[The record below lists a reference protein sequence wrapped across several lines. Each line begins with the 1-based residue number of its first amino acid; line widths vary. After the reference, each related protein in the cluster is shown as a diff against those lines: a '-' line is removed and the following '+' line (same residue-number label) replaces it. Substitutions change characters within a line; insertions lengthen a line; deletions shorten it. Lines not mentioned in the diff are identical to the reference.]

1 MDRVD
6 RRQTRISRG
15 GVSVT
20 RMRWFDAVLV
30 FGAVVGAVAALGAS
44 DPVGDPARDAAGDP
58 HVEASSSVDDQP
70 GPEAAAP
77 EETLSAR
84 ERYNAGIE
92 DLEQG
97 DFAAA
102 AEDFL
107 AARDDARGDPLLRY
121 RSAFNL
127 GLALAGQADG
137 SPNAS
142 PNKSP
147 DSPGKTDPEET
158 IETLR
163 SSAAWFSDAARL
175 APEGDEDARVNLE
188 IVLRRIQQLA
198 DQVNRDGHL
207 EARLDRIIDDQRGLR
222 DQLRQLLADV
232 ESEEGGDFRHRFESL
247 AASERALLAETADV
261 ADLAAEERAH
271 LEAQGEQAL
280 APEQRGRAYQLG
292 HMDHYLQRARQSMS
306 DTRRRLRRL
315 EGERAHR
322 RADTALGE
330 LKRAREQL
338 SDPVAVLKA
347 VARDEESLVGHAG
360 ALASIA
366 GDDEAGP
373 PPWLTI
379 PHLVNRQ
386 EDAAARTGEMLRRL
400 EAAIAAAEDVPTGEP
415 SGDPQADRT
424 RQSIGEA
431 IPHVREALD
440 AMRSA
445 LSAFGGAA
453 VSDAAREG
461 AQAVAALARAIERF
475 AGLRELIE
483 ITYADQ
489 ARAVAILG
497 AESEDVPAEFRERLA
512 GVAIDENRERLQRME
527 GMLLEMVEQ
536 APPEGEE
543 ATAGERYELAET
555 LRGEAL
561 EALDAAT
568 RALKSG
574 GGADILAGLALERLE
589 ALRRLFFSIV
599 EHLQE
604 LLAEQ
609 TDTHDQTATVQVE
622 PETAPP
628 LGFIAERQE
637 THARTGAALGE
648 ALAAQTDAAR
658 GEDAQAGENIAEAT
672 RELRAGTSRMR
683 GAAGTVS
690 AAAEAA
696 ERMSPHL
703 EPALA
708 DQVAAIGHIENAI
721 RLLRPPDDQDAGGE
735 QQQQQQQ
742 QQQTAAAQ
750 PEPAEQM
757 SRRQALQRLQA
768 VRDREAERQRRRQ
781 RDPAPPDPVEKDW

>member
-1 MDRVD
+1 M
-6 RRQTRISRG
+6 RRF
-15 GVSVT
+15 GVVAGAL
-20 RMRWFDAVLV
+20 AVL
-30 FGAVVGAVAALGAS
+30 AAS
-44 DPVGDPARDAAGDP
+44 EPVGDPFGNPSGNPFGNPDI
-58 HVEASSSVDDQP
+58 
-70 GPEAAAP
+70 
-77 EETLSAR
+77 ETLSPEVGEPAAEAATPEDALSAR
-84 ERYNAGIE
+84 GRYNVGLE
-92 DLEQG
+92 DLDAA
-97 DFAAA
+97 DFAGA

-107 AARDDARGDPLLRY
+107 AARDDARADPVLRY

-137 SPNAS
+137 SPDGFPDGS
-142 PNKSP
+142 PNGLPNGSAEEA
-147 DSPGKTDPEET
+147 PEET

-198 DQVNRDGHL
+198 DQINQDGHL

-232 ESEEGGDFRHRFESL
+232 ESEDGADFRYRFESL
-247 AASERALLAETADV
+247 AASERALLAETADI
-261 ADLAAEERAH
+261 ADLAAEERGH
-271 LEAQGEQAL
+271 LEGQGEDAL
-280 APEQRGRAYQLG
+280 APDQRARVYQLG
-292 HMDHYLQRARQSMS
+292 NMDHYLQRARQSMS

-322 RADTALGE
+322 RADSALAE

-338 SDPVAVLKA
+338 LDPVSVLKA
-347 VARDEESLVGHAG
+347 VARDEASVVAHAG
-360 ALASIA
+360 ALAAVSV
-366 GDDEAGP
+366 DDGEEGP
-373 PPWLTI
+373 PPWLTVG
-379 PHLVNRQ
+379 HLTNRQ

-400 EAAIAAAEDVPTGEP
+400 EAAVAATSAGEPTGEP
-415 SGDPQADRT
+415 TDDPEGQRT
-424 RQSIGEA
+424 RQAIGDA

-453 VSDAAREG
+453 VPDAARAG
-461 AQAVAALARAIERF
+461 ARAVAALSRAIERF

-483 ITYADQ
+483 IAYADQ
-489 ARAVAILG
+489 ARTVALLG
-497 AESEDVPAEFRERLA
+497 ADAEETQADLRERLA
-512 GVAIDENRERLQRME
+512 RAAVDDNRARLQRME
-527 GMLLEMVEQ
+527 AMLLDTLAQ
-536 APPEGEE
+536 ASAEGDDGAAE
-543 ATAGERYELAET
+543 ERYELAER

-561 EALDAAT
+561 EALAGASQALAA
-568 RALKSG
+568 G
-574 GGADILAGLALERLE
+574 GEADIPARLALERLE

-628 LGFIAERQE
+628 LGFVAQRQAA
-637 THARTGAALGE
+637 HAKTGAALGE

-658 GEDAQAGENIAEAT
+658 GDEDAEAAENIAEAT
-672 RELRAGTSRMR
+672 QEMRAGTARMR
-683 GAAGTVS
+683 GAAATVS

-696 ERMSPHL
+696 QGMSPHL

-708 DQVAAIGHIENAI
+708 DQLAAIGHIENAI
-721 RLLRPPDDQDAGGE
+721 RLLRPPSPEDEDSGGE
-735 QQQQQQQ
+735 QQQQE
-742 QQQTAAAQ
+742 AAAQ

-781 RDPAPPDPVEKDW
+781 RDPAPPEPVEKDW